1 MMTTPTGQE
10 IIARELDRLC
20 RAIDGLVKDLGDF
33 RASTAVLVER
43 TSRTDTQV
51 ARLEV
56 RVEALE
62 KRVYIAAGGAALIGM
77 SVPFVTQLIAG

>member
-1 MMTTPTGQE
+1 MTTPTGQE
-10 IIARELDRLC
+10 AVARELDRLC
-20 RAIDGLVKDLGDF
+20 RAIDGFGKDLGDF

-43 TSRTDTQV
+43 TARTDTQV

-62 KRVYIAAGGAALIGM
+62 KRVYIAAGGAALVGMAVPYFTQIIG
-77 SVPFVTQLIAG
+77 Q